1 MKSVQ
6 SPQETGIW
14 PNSRARI
21 WPNLA
26 HTNVRFAVVK
36 TTFFSTR
43 CFYEHGSR
51 SAGMIMYNLHVC
63 IKGSKLAMD
72 KWMEVSQWKIQCR
85 AKSWFF
91 CFQICLPYRWLV
103 ERAKTKWQRL
113 RGSVSHP
120 WSSPWLETNPC
131 ETCDPSLR
139 QNYCKVR
146 PKSSS
151 MVSTRST

>member
-1 MKSVQ
+1 MVKREN
-6 SPQETGIW
+6 PQILVSIFWRVVRNTIRENRHSAKLILFFTV
-14 PNSRARI
+14 PVLLRA
-21 WPNLA
+21 WN
-26 HTNVRFAVVK
+26 F
-36 TTFFSTR
+36 
-43 CFYEHGSR
+43 R

-72 KWMEVSQWKIQCR
+72 KWIEVSQWEIQCR

-151 MVSTRST
+151 MVSTRSI